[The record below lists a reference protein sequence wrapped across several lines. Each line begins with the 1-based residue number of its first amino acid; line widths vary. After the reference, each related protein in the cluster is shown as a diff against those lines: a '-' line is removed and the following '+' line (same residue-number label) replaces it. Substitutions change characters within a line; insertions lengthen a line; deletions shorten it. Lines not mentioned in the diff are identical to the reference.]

1 MRSTVGGQ
9 RTSLFAQA
17 CIASCSYYSLSSYVA
32 LFQSGV
38 CSLAFIV
45 PFPPIPYGNRYL
57 LFIGFCHYLLPIVFP
72 LKFLFQCD
80 RCRGS
85 LWLWGA
91 RGWVA
96 AVPATG
102 WSYFLG
108 LGLQGFVCPG
118 HLTSIFATKL
128 LTVNKLMISP

>member
-1 MRSTVGGQ
+1 MRISWRSLSMRSTVGGQ

-57 LFIGFCHYLLPIVFP
+57 LFIGFCYYLLPIVFP

-96 AVPATG
+96 GRPRYWVV
-102 WSYFLG
+102 L
-108 LGLQGFVCPG
+108 LPG
-118 HLTSIFATKL
+118 ARAARVSLPRAPNLHFCD
-128 LTVNKLMISP
+128 